1 MEGFPFTQMMT
12 EAIRKKPLIHHITN
26 YVTANDSANTV
37 LAFGGSPVM
46 ADEPEEVE
54 EMTSMA
60 SALVLNMGTLNKR
73 SIKAMFLAGKK
84 ANEQGIPVV
93 LDPVGAGATTLRNE
107 TARELLKQINFSFI
121 RGNASEILAIAG
133 MESNTKGVDSEEKEV
148 SDMQEIAGFLSD
160 KYGTT
165 IGVTGKV
172 DLVMGENK
180 IFELSNGSAELVKV
194 TGTGCMT
201 TSLIALYLG
210 AGNKPVESGILGIS
224 IMAIAG
230 ELAAENPSQ
239 EMPFTSF
246 PLRLKDYLSDFSVS
260 LVPEKIKLRE
270 VAEKHD
276 RKTWQENEDR

>member
-1 MEGFPFTQMMT
+1 MQGFPFTQMMM
-12 EAIRKKPLIHHITN
+12 EATRKKPLIHHITN

-93 LDPVGAGATTLRNE
+93 LDPVGAGATSLRNE

-121 RGNASEILAIAG
+121 RGNASEILAITG
-133 MESNTKGVDSEEKEV
+133 MESNTRGVDSEERKV

-172 DLVMGENK
+172 DLVMGENQ

-210 AGNKPVESGILGIS
+210 AGSKPVESGILGIS

-230 ELAAENPSQ
+230 ELAAENGSQ

-246 PLRLKDYLSDFSVS
+246 PLRLKDYLSDFPASFI
-260 LVPEKIKLRE
+260 PEKIKLRE
-270 VAEKHD
+270 VEEKHD
-276 RKTWQENEDR
+276 TKTWKENDGR

>member
-172 DLVMGENK
+172 DLVMGENQ

-210 AGNKPVESGILGIS
+210 AGNKPIESGILGIS

-276 RKTWQENEDR
+276 RKAWQENEDR